1 MIFSIVHF
9 ATIFNLATAAVS
21 TTSGGIRA
29 SNRHLQ
35 GGCEIFNNDKWG
47 CQGAE
52 GCAYDNPSKQ
62 CTGNLV
68 TPSVSVIYLL
78 CLSSDFD

>member
-9 ATIFNLATAAVS
+9 ATIFNLATAVS
-21 TTSGGIRA
+21 LTSGGIRA

-35 GGCEIFNNDKWG
+35 GCEIFNNDKWG
-47 CQGAE
+47 CQGA

-62 CTGNLV
+62 CTGNLI